1 MGGAGPAGTVAV
13 SFGGGVS
20 VGAARWGGEAG
31 RLPAPIWGGHTAGR
45 GFAMADPNIMG
56 AAAQGLVPAT
66 VAQGPVTVDR
76 GPDGE
81 VLLRQPLAVRGPGRA
96 DQGWPAKEEARA
108 PDSKQAE
115 ARVPAVD
122 PVVAAVD
129 PVVAAAGPDPEAV
142 DRAAREAVAGMPA
155 ADKLAVQFFN

>member
-1 MGGAGPAGTVAV
+1 
-13 SFGGGVS
+13 
-20 VGAARWGGEAG
+20 
-31 RLPAPIWGGHTAGR
+31 
-45 GFAMADPNIMG
+45 MG

-76 GPDGE
+76 RGPPDGE